1 MDTQLER
8 FLGGKKRVVFVLGVY
23 SKDEQVRKMCFL
35 TVFHY
40 GVGYPVDKYSQL
52 EHVICFILRVVYSV
66 PEGLMA
72 LLRELGTAYLH
83 LSQFN
88 CRKAI
93 DCLNNL
99 PPQQFNTGW
108 VLSLLGKAYYELTE
122 YQQAVR

>member
-1 MDTQLER
+1 
-8 FLGGKKRVVFVLGVY
+8 
-23 SKDEQVRKMCFL
+23 
-35 TVFHY
+35 
-40 GVGYPVDKYSQL
+40 
-52 EHVICFILRVVYSV
+52 
-66 PEGLMA
+66 MA

-99 PPQQFNTGW
+99 QPQQYNTGW